1 MVGCGSTAA
10 DLFYVGLVY
19 LGVAPL
25 IQRPLFRIPLD
36 LAAAVVLGVLAW
48 ECYREARGRVSLPG
62 AEEGGSAD
70 ARRSALTSGFLITLS
85 NPMTI
90 IFYFSLFGG
99 AVAKLH
105 DAPRT
110 VHLVYVGSVVAGC
123 LLWSLFL
130 AVVLGWGKGRIGPRA
145 VRTVG
150 ALSALALAYFA
161 VRFLVEGLKE
171 VGQLLG

>member
-10 DLFYVGLVY
+10 DLFYVALVY

-36 LAAAVVLGVLAW
+36 LAAAVVLGVLAR
-48 ECYREARGRVSLPG
+48 ECLREARGLVSLPG
-62 AEEGGSAD
+62 GEESGSAD
-70 ARRSALTSGFLITLS
+70 APRSALTSGFLITLS

-90 IFYFSLFGG
+90 VFYFSLFGG

-105 DAPRT
+105 DATRT
-110 VHLVYVGSVVAGC
+110 VHLAYVGSVVVGC

-130 AVVLGWGKGRIGPRA
+130 ALVLGWGKGRIGPRA

-161 VRFLVEGLKE
+161 VRFLLEGLAE
-171 VGQLLG
+171 VRQLVG